1 MKSRKVFVVVATA
14 AIRESCAAYG
24 CSFWADR
31 VKDVFE
37 LIFALADYSGKS
49 GSAVADS
56 STSKIVKL
64 RMRDNDNSSSSLEDA
79 LWRNGYSYDAL
90 ETVVLPSD
98 GIKARDNE
106 PALMSKYI
114 LRNLRKGETKDGYDL
129 AILGFADGTGQMQL
143 PFGMFANS
151 TSHLGKRHT
160 GVGVKI
166 AFQRSDVEV
175 SDTEYKEDAS
185 SALMRQWLKYA
196 AAGHADM
203 FGFVEKTATMVFYYR
218 TIVEIEGFGNNYEN
232 VNSCGALSEYLGL
245 YLGSA

>member
-14 AIRESCAAYG
+14 AIREYCAAYR
-24 CSFWADR
+24 CSIWADR

-64 RMRDNDNSSSSLEDA
+64 RMRDNGNSSSSLQDA
-79 LWRNGYSYDAL
+79 LWRNSYSYDAL
-90 ETVVLPSD
+90 ETLVLPSD

-106 PALMSKYI
+106 PALMSKYV

-143 PFGMFANS
+143 PFGRFANS

-160 GVGVKI
+160 GAGVKT

-175 SDTEYKEDAS
+175 SDTEYREGVQDCIIQVAQS
-185 SALMRQWLKYA
+185 WFVLMIS
-196 AAGHADM
+196 
-203 FGFVEKTATMVFYYR
+203 TM
-218 TIVEIEGFGNNYEN
+218 
-232 VNSCGALSEYLGL
+232 
-245 YLGSA
+245 